1 MKKNISSL
9 LFVLFLALFCQYGFG
24 MKSFDSIVP
33 SVSDTISF
41 KALGKLNN
49 SVIIINDTI
58 DLQGKKCVVPSNIT
72 LFFKRGMIKNGVLEG
87 NMTQLKS
94 SNACFNKVRIQ
105 GTWDVPYI
113 STTLFSDLD
122 YDNSL
127 KDVVALTHPSVKNR
141 IEIGEGTYR
150 VSALMNNDIC
160 IPINSNTELIIN
172 GSIVLSPNAYGSYQ
186 IIQASGQNINIS
198 GKGGI
203 VGDKHTHTGKEGEW
217 GMGIYLKD
225 AHHTT
230 ISGINIR
237 DCWGDCIYVGY
248 NSTDILI
255 KDCKLDHGRR
265 QGISITSGTG
275 IVIKDCVITNVRG
288 TAPEYAID
296 IEPNKGGQV
305 EDVLIDNVRSSK
317 CMGGLMAGCYH
328 SDARIG
334 KVTIL
339 NCTISAEKDF
349 AIKLDNCD
357 TAIIKKNIVDQPNLK
372 RVIVVKDVNNLVL
385 TSNKLGKK
393 TDFHVIINCKNTE
406 IKDNIGFR

>member
-1 MKKNISSL
+1 MIKNISSL

-198 GKGGI
+198 GKGVI

-265 QGISITSGTG
+265 QGISITSANGVNIKNCIISNVGGTE
-275 IVIKDCVITNVRG
+275 
-288 TAPEYAID
+288 PEYGID
-296 IEPNKGGQV
+296 IEPNRGGCV
-305 EDVLIDNVRSSK
+305 ENV
-317 CMGGLMAGCYH
+317 
-328 SDARIG
+328 
-334 KVTIL
+334 
-339 NCTISAEKDF
+339 
-349 AIKLDNCD
+349 
-357 TAIIKKNIVDQPNLK
+357 IIKKNYIYNCQGGILVMGRAPNSKIDNIIISGCLISNAKKASVYLVKCLSAKVEDCIIKGGNKKMDIRYVDVKSIVLK
-372 RVIVVKDVNNLVL
+372 R
-385 TSNKLGKK
+385 NKRL
-393 TDFHVIINCKNTE
+393 
-406 IKDNIGFR
+406 